1 MNATEPVFLSDYT
14 EDEKRAIME
23 ALKKNKGKLTTLPDG
38 GKAVNFFPGDLR
50 DWFAGMAMAGM
61 MGNPSYFGVYSG
73 SIPWDDLSK
82 EIYQLADAMLKTR
95 ATSTEGER

>member
-1 MNATEPVFLSDYT
+1 MEPIFLSDYT

-38 GKAVNFFPGDLR
+38 GKAVNFFPSDLR

-61 MGNPSYFGVYSG
+61 IRDGWG
-73 SIPWDDLSK
+73 SSIGEDA
-82 EIYQLADAMLKTR
+82 YQIADTMLKAR
-95 ATSTEGER
+95 ATPTEGER